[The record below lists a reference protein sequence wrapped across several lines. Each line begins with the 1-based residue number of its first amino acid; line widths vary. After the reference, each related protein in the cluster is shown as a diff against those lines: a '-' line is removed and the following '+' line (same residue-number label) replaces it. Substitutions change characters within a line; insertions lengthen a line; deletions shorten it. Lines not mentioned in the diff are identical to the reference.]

1 MAKTKTIKLNKN
13 SVLADMYYALH
24 LLEQQPLA
32 SNKGL
37 QNFINSYSC
46 TLMSIED
53 DEIKETNNRIYK
65 KLNSLGL
72 YDKHKNQ

>member
-13 SVLADMYYALH
+13 SVLSDMYYALY

-37 QNFINSYSC
+37 QNFINSFSC
-46 TLMSIED
+46 TLMDVD
-53 DEIKETNNRIYK
+53 DKEIKETNTRIYK
-65 KLNSLGL
+65 KLDSLGL
-72 YDKHKNQ
+72 YDKHKEQ